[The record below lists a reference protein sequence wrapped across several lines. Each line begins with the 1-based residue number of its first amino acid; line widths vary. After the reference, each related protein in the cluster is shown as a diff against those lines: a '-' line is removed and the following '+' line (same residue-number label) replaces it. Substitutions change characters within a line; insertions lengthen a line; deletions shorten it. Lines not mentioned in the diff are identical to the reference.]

1 MNSHPEQAD
10 TLIVGARLI
19 DGTGSPAVERDVA
32 VRDGRI
38 VAITAPGGLAG
49 WRADAI
55 FEAEGRVL
63 APGFIDVHTHD
74 DTHVIRSPQM
84 LPKLTQGVTT
94 VIVGNCGISASP
106 VTLKGDPPDPMN
118 LLGDAAAFKYPTF
131 AAYVDAVNAARPA
144 VNVGALIGHTALRNN
159 HMDRLDRAATP
170 SEVEG
175 MRAQNELLR
184 EWSMPADSA
193 AELEPR
199 PGFYARV
206 LDQIS
211 TQRPVSIWALFT
223 DSILGRR
230 LAIASMAAALAL
242 GLFVISGERNFEEVQ
257 VTEQLDPLYPT
268 AGFPTDLMAANN
280 TSSAVFM
287 NLVSYEGH

>member
-1 MNSHPEQAD
+1 MHQVTQDHLEEALTSAGLPINHAASVH
-10 TLIVGARLI
+10 LRGC
-19 DGTGSPAVERDVA
+19 VECRE
-32 VRDGRI
+32 I
-38 VAITAPGGLAG
+38 
-49 WRADAI
+49 
-55 FEAEGRVL
+55 
-63 APGFIDVHTHD
+63 
-74 DTHVIRSPQM
+74 
-84 LPKLTQGVTT
+84 
-94 VIVGNCGISASP
+94 
-106 VTLKGDPPDPMN
+106 
-118 LLGDAAAFKYPTF
+118 
-131 AAYVDAVNAARPA
+131 
-144 VNVGALIGHTALRNN
+144 
-159 HMDRLDRAATP
+159 
-170 SEVEG
+170 VEG

-211 TQRPVSIWALFT
+211 TQRPASIWALFT

-242 GLFVISGERNFEEVQ
+242 GLFVVSGERNFEEVQ